1 MSGHKPATKALEVLH
16 DAGIS
21 FRQHSFE
28 GGSDHF
34 GDNAA
39 AQLTHLNPE
48 QIFKTLV
55 VSSGKELA
63 VAVVPVTNHLSLK
76 KVAKAWGVK
85 SAELADPK
93 KAQLA
98 TGYIPGGITA
108 LGMKKPLATFLDES
122 ALLWDTIAC
131 SGGRR
136 GLDVELS
143 PADYLAVTGG
153 TAVDLLAE

>member
-1 MSGHKPATKALEVLH
+1 MSGHKAATKALEVLQ
-16 DAGIS
+16 DAKVE
-21 FRQHSFE
+21 FTQHTFPA
-28 GGSDHF
+28 GQDHF

-39 AQLTHLNPE
+39 AQLTHLDAD
-48 QIFKTLV
+48 QIMKTLV
-55 VSSGKELA
+55 VASGKDLA
-63 VAVVPVTNHLSLK
+63 IAVLPVSHHLSLK

-85 SAELADPK
+85 SAEMADPH

-108 LGMKKPLATFLDES
+108 LGTKKPMTVFLDET
-122 ALLWDTIAC
+122 ATLWDTIAV

-143 PADYLAVTGG
+143 PADYISLTKATV
-153 TAVDLLAE
+153 ADVLQ

>member
-1 MSGHKPATKALEVLH
+1 MSGHKAATKALEVLQH
-16 DAGIS
+16 AKVEFTQHTFPAG
-21 FRQHSFE
+21 Q
-28 GGSDHF
+28 DHF

-39 AQLTHLNPE
+39 AQLTHLDAD
-48 QIFKTLV
+48 QIMKTLV
-55 VSSGKELA
+55 VASGKELA
-63 VAVVPVTNHLSLK
+63 IAVLPVSHHLSLK

-85 SAELADPK
+85 SAEMADPH

-108 LGMKKPLATFLDES
+108 LGTKKPMTVFLDET
-122 ALLWDTIAC
+122 ATLWDTIAV

-143 PADYLAVTGG
+143 PADYISLTKATIADV
-153 TAVDLLAE
+153 LQ

>member
-1 MSGHKPATKALEVLH
+1 MSGHKAATKALEVLQ
-16 DAGIS
+16 DAKVE
-21 FRQHSFE
+21 FTQHTFPA
-28 GGSDHF
+28 GQDHF

-39 AQLTHLNPE
+39 AQLTHLDAD
-48 QIFKTLV
+48 QIMETLV
-55 VSSGKELA
+55 VASGKELA
-63 VAVVPVTNHLSLK
+63 IAVLPVSHHLSLK

-85 SAELADPK
+85 SAEMADPH

-108 LGMKKPLATFLDES
+108 LGTKKPMTVFLDET
-122 ALLWDTIAC
+122 ATLWDTIAV

-143 PADYLAVTGG
+143 PADYISLTKATV
-153 TAVDLLAE
+153 ADVLQ

>member
-1 MSGHKPATKALEVLH
+1 MAGHKPATKALEVLEQ
-16 DAGIS
+16 AKVE
-21 FRQHSFE
+21 FAQHSFPS
-28 GGSDHF
+28 GQDHF

-39 AQLTHLNPE
+39 AHLTHLEPD
-48 QIFKTLV
+48 QIMKTLV
-55 VSSGKELA
+55 VASGKDLA
-63 VAVVPVTNHLSLK
+63 IAVLPVSYHLSLK

-85 SAELADPK
+85 SAEMADPH

-108 LGMKKPLATFLDES
+108 LGTKKPLTVFLDES
-122 ALLWDTIAC
+122 ATLWPTIAV

-143 PADYLAVTGG
+143 PDDYVIVTGA
-153 TAVDLLAE
+153 TVADVLAE

>member
-1 MSGHKPATKALEVLH
+1 MSGHKAATKALEVLQ
-16 DAGIS
+16 DAKVE
-21 FRQHSFE
+21 FTQHTFPA
-28 GGSDHF
+28 GQDHF

-39 AQLTHLNPE
+39 AQLTHLDAD
-48 QIFKTLV
+48 QIMKTLV
-55 VSSGKELA
+55 VASGKELA
-63 VAVVPVTNHLSLK
+63 IAVLPVSHHLSLK

-85 SAELADPK
+85 SAEMADPH

-108 LGMKKPLATFLDES
+108 LGTKKPMTVFLDET
-122 ALLWDTIAC
+122 ATLWDTIAV

-143 PADYLAVTGG
+143 PADYISLTKATV
-153 TAVDLLAE
+153 ADVLQ

>member
-1 MSGHKPATKALEVLH
+1 MSGHKAATKALEVLQ
-16 DAGIS
+16 DAKVE
-21 FRQHSFE
+21 FTQHTFPA
-28 GGSDHF
+28 GQDHF

-39 AQLTHLNPE
+39 AQLTHLDAD
-48 QIFKTLV
+48 QIMKTLV
-55 VSSGKELA
+55 VASGKELA
-63 VAVVPVTNHLSLK
+63 IAVLPVSHHLSLK

-85 SAELADPK
+85 SAEMADPH

-108 LGMKKPLATFLDES
+108 LGTKKPMTVFLDET
-122 ALLWDTIAC
+122 ATLWDTIAV

-143 PADYLAVTGG
+143 PADYISLTKATIADV
-153 TAVDLLAE
+153 LQ

>member
-1 MSGHKPATKALEVLH
+1 MSGHKAATKALEVLQ
-16 DAGIS
+16 DAKVE
-21 FRQHSFE
+21 FTQHTFPA
-28 GGSDHF
+28 GQDNF

-39 AQLTHLNPE
+39 AQLTHLDAD
-48 QIFKTLV
+48 QIMKTLV
-55 VSSGKELA
+55 VASGKELA
-63 VAVVPVTNHLSLK
+63 IAVLPVSHHLSLK

-85 SAELADPK
+85 SAEMADPH

-108 LGMKKPLATFLDES
+108 LGTKKPMTVFLDET
-122 ALLWDTIAC
+122 ATLWDTIAV

-143 PADYLAVTGG
+143 PADYISLTKATV
-153 TAVDLLAE
+153 ADVLQ